1 MSVQYLWICQK
12 HMSKA
17 FDALNDNLPLANLS
31 VYGFSLGLFHC
42 YEIIPVID
50 MREHIERTSVYNHF
64 STWGKFTTGV
74 SRYGLSPMSFN
85 ILILFYIFIFI

>member
-17 FDALNDNLPLANLS
+17 FDTLNDNSPLATLS

-42 YEIIPVID
+42 YEIILVID
-50 MREHIERTSVYNHF
+50 MREHIDRTSVYNHF